1 MNLIRTNLMIV
12 RTINSCDKDEF
23 KTCIDQV
30 WKIPGIFSRKRYLWN
45 IMRGRDFYRMMSW
58 YITELIHNN
67 SDDGDTFQQVEFIIG
82 EILSTTKSEKTKQS
96 FIRNL
101 TKSVPLLTVDT
112 IQYIPSERIR
122 SILKSGSIAYI
133 DKHLLPFM
141 EEIIECRHQC
151 EILKEDI
158 DTLNMIIDQ

>member
-1 MNLIRTNLMIV
+1 
-12 RTINSCDKDEF
+12 
-23 KTCIDQV
+23 
-30 WKIPGIFSRKRYLWN
+30 
-45 IMRGRDFYRMMSW
+45 MRGRDFYRMMSW